1 MIDEAGLEKAA
12 AVGDDLMAGSEC
24 VPLDVW
30 REGIEAYQ
38 AHLASQA
45 PDELVERV
53 KAELTRALCGSTLS
67 AEFDYEATAR
77 AAIAAM
83 PHWPRAQGGCAEMK
97 PLHSTLCSK
106 RTNTNTE

>member
-45 PDELVERV
+45 
-53 KAELTRALCGSTLS
+53 KAESEPSCSTDTKIASEPNKMIAPTWVSEPGPKREPKHQSEPEL
-67 AEFDYEATAR
+67 AR
-77 AAIAAM
+77 API
-83 PHWPRAQGGCAEMK
+83 K
-97 PLHSTLCSK
+97 
-106 RTNTNTE
+106 